1 MGRSF
6 LICRIKGVPFRL
18 HWAYFLLV
26 LYFLWAPLLDI
37 RAEPEWF
44 LHSLIDLL
52 LLSGAILC
60 HELAHMAAARAH
72 GVRVNAIVLWALGGL
87 TELSEKPPTPRAD
100 VLISLAGPACTL
112 ALAGIGYA
120 LSSQPGWLGAH
131 MSTFA
136 YWNAFLFVLNLIPAY
151 PLDGGQAL
159 RAVLQSKM
167 GEARGDLLT
176 ARIGIAASV
185 GIALFGIIRRSPFL
199 LIIGFTAGLFSFDL
213 LRRNRFAGYS
223 PQGSA
228 AGSKDVRV
236 WRLPKKQLDAEIDRK
251 RAADRADE
259 EVRRKVDGLLKR
271 ISEEGIESLGDKDRA
286 FLEAASRRLR
296 ERGR

>member
-1 MGRSF
+1 LGRSF

-26 LYFLWAPLLDI
+26 LYFLWEPLLDI

-44 LHSLIDLL
+44 LHSLIALV

-60 HELAHMAAARAH
+60 HELAHMAAARSF
-72 GVRVNAIVLWALGGL
+72 GVHVKSITLWALGGL
-87 TELSEKPPTPRAD
+87 TELSEKAPTPRAD
-100 VLISLAGPACTL
+100 VVISLAGPACTL

-120 LSSQPGWLGAH
+120 LSDQPGAVGTQ
-131 MSTFA
+131 MKPFA
-136 YWNAFLFVLNLIPAY
+136 FYNFWMFLFNLIPAY

-185 GIALFGIIRRSPFL
+185 AVAVAGIILRQRIL
-199 LIIGFTAGLFSFDL
+199 LIIGIMAGLFSFDL
-213 LRRNRFAGYS
+213 LRRNRSAGYS

-236 WRLPKKQLDAEIDRK
+236 WRLPKKQLDAEIKRK
-251 RAADRADE
+251 RAAERADA
-259 EVRRKVDGLLKR
+259 EVRRNVDGLLKR
-271 ISEEGIESLGDKDRA
+271 ISEDGIESLSDKDRA
-286 FLEAASRRLR
+286 SLEAASRRLR
-296 ERGR
+296 KRGR